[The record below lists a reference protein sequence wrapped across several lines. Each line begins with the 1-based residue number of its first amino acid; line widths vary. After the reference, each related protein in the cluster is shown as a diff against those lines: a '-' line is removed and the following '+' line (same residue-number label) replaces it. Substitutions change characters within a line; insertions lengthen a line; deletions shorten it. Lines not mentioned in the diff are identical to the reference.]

1 MDQLSTIQL
10 FAVWALPVLF
20 AITVHEVAHGWVASL
35 FGDKTAFILG
45 RLTLN
50 PAKHIDPLGTII
62 IPGLLLLMNGPVFGW
77 AKPVPINSFNLHHPK
92 RDMALI
98 AAAGP
103 LSNFIMALIW
113 GGITKL
119 GIFLLQHNFP
129 GALAIGYMGEAG
141 IAINIMLIT
150 LNLLPIPPLDG
161 GHILMG
167 FLPKK
172 LSLKIS
178 MIAPFGFFILLALLA
193 FGLLSTII
201 TPGARFL
208 HGIIIAIWRI

>member
-1 MDQLSTIQL
+1 MELTPVQL

-50 PAKHIDPLGTII
+50 PAKHVDLLGTII
-62 IPGLLLLMNGPVFGW
+62 VPGALLLLGGPVFGW
-77 AKPVPINSFNLHHPK
+77 AKPVPINAFNLRHPK

-103 LSNFIMALIW
+103 AANFIMAILW
-113 GGITKL
+113 GGIAKV
-119 GIFLLQHNFP
+119 GILLLHRDFP
-129 GALAIGYMGEAG
+129 GALAISYMGQAG
-141 IAINIMLIT
+141 MAINIFLIV
-150 LNLLPIPPLDG
+150 LNLLPLPPLDG

-167 FLPKK
+167 ILPKK
-172 LSLKIS
+172 LSAKIS
-178 MIAPFGFFILLALLA
+178 LIAPFGFFVVIALLA
-193 FGLLSTII
+193 FGLLGAIVN
-201 TPGARFL
+201 PGARFL
-208 HGIIIAIWRI
+208 HGIVASIWML